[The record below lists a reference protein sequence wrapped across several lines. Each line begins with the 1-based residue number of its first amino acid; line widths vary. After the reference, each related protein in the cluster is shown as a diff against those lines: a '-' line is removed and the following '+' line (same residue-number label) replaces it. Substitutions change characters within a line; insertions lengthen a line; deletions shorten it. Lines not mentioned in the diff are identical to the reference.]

1 MALIKFNM
9 SKFSEKRKSIGA
21 RLARYFFQGLL
32 LIAPASFTAYVI
44 YEIFEILNNQT
55 KPIFEHI
62 FHFSFP
68 GLGIIVF
75 AAFITLLGFIGST
88 VIVQPLLNVIENLLE
103 HTPLVKDIYSSF
115 KDFISAFISNKKK
128 FNKPVIVEMGKGTG
142 IHRFGFITD
151 DDLSEFHIQDKVA
164 VYIPMSYTFTG
175 QLFIVNKDQVSP
187 LPPSMSADTIK
198 YILSGGVT
206 EVEDKGE

>member
-1 MALIKFNM
+1 M
-9 SKFSEKRKSIGA
+9 SSLSEKFSWLGG

-32 LIAPASFTAYVI
+32 LIAPASFTVYVI
-44 YEIFEILNNQT
+44 YVIFEFLNNQT
-55 KPIFEHI
+55 KPLFERI

-68 GLGIIVF
+68 GLGILVF
-75 AAFITLLGFIGST
+75 AGFITLLGFVGST
-88 VIVQPLLNVIENLLE
+88 VLVRPIVTIIENLLE

-128 FNKPVIVEMGKGTG
+128 FNTPVIVEMGKGTG
-142 IHRFGFITD
+142 IHRLGFITD
-151 DDLSEFHIQDKVA
+151 EDLTEFHIENKVA

-175 QLFIVNKDQVSP
+175 QLFIVNKDQVTL
-187 LPPSMSADTIK
+187 LPSNMSADMIK

-206 EVEDKGE
+206 EMEDKGNNG

>member
-1 MALIKFNM
+1 MTR
-9 SKFSEKRKSIGA
+9 FSEKRKSIVA
-21 RLARYFFQGLL
+21 RLVQYFFQGLL
-32 LIAPASFTAYVI
+32 LIAPASFTVYII
-44 YEIFEILNNQT
+44 YSIFNFLNENT
-55 KPIFEHI
+55 RPIFERH

-68 GLGIIVF
+68 GIGII
-75 AAFITLLGFIGST
+75 AFTLCIMLLGFIGST
-88 VIVQPLLNVIENLLE
+88 VLIKPILNVLENLLE

-142 IHRFGFITD
+142 IFRLGFITD
-151 DDLSEFHIQDKVA
+151 DDLIEFHIKDKVA

-175 QLFIVNKDQVSP
+175 QLYIVNKDQVSA
-187 LPPSMSADTIK
+187 LPSSMSADMIK

-206 EVEDKGE
+206 ELEEKE